1 MKCEGGGWKVFLL
14 VVEGGDG
21 GGGSADLVE
30 GRSSRTHLRTT

>member
-14 VVEGGDG
+14 VVEG

-30 GRSSRTHLRTT
+30 GRSSRTHLRTI